1 MAGEDSVGQ
10 VPGRIAAVSVVH
22 ARVPDLRGDLDE
34 TAIDKRPVVE
44 RVAVRAAGPAGVGLA
59 GDEVVDTRHH
69 GGRDQAV
76 YAYAVE
82 DRDWWAAELG
92 RELAPGSFGQ
102 NLDTEGIE
110 VTGAVIGERWQ
121 IGDDGLVLEVT
132 SPRIPCKT
140 FQGFMDE
147 PQWIKR
153 FTEHGACGAYLRVVS
168 PGTVGAGDAVAVVH
182 RPAHGV
188 TVGDVFRPRPVDAER
203 LQRLLD
209 EQPDLAPDLDHA
221 VRRDL
226 AARARTR

>member
-1 MAGEDSVGQ
+1 VAAEGSVEQ
-10 VPGRIAAVSVVH
+10 VPPRIAAVNVVH

-34 TAIDKRPVVE
+34 TAIDKRPVLE
-44 RVAVRAAGPAGVGLA
+44 RVVVRAASPAGVGLA
-59 GDEVVDTRHH
+59 GDEVVDKRHH

-102 NLDTEGIE
+102 NLDTEGID
-110 VTGAVIGERWQ
+110 VTGAVIGERWH

-132 SPRIPCKT
+132 SPRIPCAT
-140 FQGFMDE
+140 FQGFMNE
-147 PQWIKR
+147 PRWVKR
-153 FTEHGACGAYLRVVS
+153 FTEHGASGAYLRVVEE
-168 PGTVGAGDAVAVVH
+168 GTVGAGDGVTVTD

-188 TVGDVFRPRPVDAER
+188 TVGEVFLKRRVAAER
-203 LQRLLD
+203 LQQLLD
-209 EQPDLAPDLDHA
+209 EQPDLAPDLVDA